1 MNMTTTNMTTMN
13 MTMAG
18 RTRVGLGLVAWALS
32 AMAGG
37 CDRKAGDPAAP
48 GPAAGA
54 APPDAVTVTFLY
66 GSEKQDWITDVTAAF
81 NASAP
86 TVDGKPVRV
95 TATPMGSGECVDA
108 VLSGR
113 VHADLLSPASSPFVA
128 LGNAQSRAATGGD
141 LLGPTRNLVLSPVV
155 IATWKPMADALGAGG
170 KPAGWSDV
178 LALAGDPR
186 GWAAR
191 GHPEW
196 GPFRFGHTHPEYSN
210 SGLISVLAECYA
222 GAGKAR
228 DLTVA
233 DVDSPAVATLLDTV
247 ERSVVHYGSS
257 TGFFGKRMF
266 AGGPAYLSAAVLY
279 ENMVIAAND
288 PATNG
293 PGGPDHPPLP
303 VVAIYPREG
312 TFWSDHPAGIVRRPW
327 VDAAHAAAAAKYV
340 DYLLAEPQQRKAM
353 DHGFRPG
360 DPSVPLSPAVF
371 NAAHGVDPAQPTT
384 TLAVPPAD
392 VTAAAL
398 RQWHR
403 HKKHA
408 DVVLVL
414 DTSGSMS
421 EQGKMA
427 AAKAGAAEMIGLLD
441 DADEMSLLPFSTRM
455 NWAAQ
460 DVPLATGRAALAAD
474 VDRLYADGDT
484 ALYDT
489 VDAAVA
495 YLKAHPHPDR
505 IAAVVVLTDGQD
517 TDSRLSLDRVL
528 ADVRADES
536 GNGVRV
542 FTIGYGSD
550 ADAAVLGR
558 MADQT
563 RAKFYAGNPGNI
575 REVFRDIATF
585 F

>member
-1 MNMTTTNMTTMN
+1 M
-13 MTMAG
+13 
-18 RTRVGLGLVAWALS
+18 RTQGSLAVGLAMLAWA
-32 AMAGG
+32 AIAG
-37 CDRKAGDPAAP
+37 CDRKGDDPAAP
-48 GPAAGA
+48 VVAPAAA
-54 APPDAVTVTFLY
+54 ATVAPPDAVDVTFLY
-66 GSEKQDWITDVTAAF
+66 GSEKQDWIADVTATF
-81 NASAP
+81 NGSGV
-86 TVDGKPVRV
+86 TVDGKPVHV

-113 VHADLLSPASSPFVA
+113 VHADLLSPASSPFVT

-155 IATWKPMADALGAGG
+155 IATWKPMADALSAGG
-170 KPAGWSDV
+170 RAAGWSDV
-178 LALAGDPR
+178 LALATDPR
-186 GWAAR
+186 GWGAR

-196 GPFRFGHTHPEYSN
+196 GPFKFGHTHPEFSN

-222 GAGKAR
+222 GAGKVR

-233 DVDSPAVATLLDTV
+233 DLDRPAVTGLLDGV

-266 AGGPAYLSAAVLY
+266 AGGPAYLSAAVMY

-288 PATNG
+288 PA
-293 PGGPDHPPLP
+293 GPDHPPLP
-303 VVAIYPREG
+303 VVAVYPREG
-312 TFWSDHPAGIVRRPW
+312 TFWSDHPAGVVQRPW
-327 VDAAHAAAAAKYV
+327 VDAAHRAAAEKYV

-360 DPSVPLSPAVF
+360 DPSLPLSAVF
-371 NAAHGVDPAQPTT
+371 DTAHGVDPKQPAT

-392 VTAAAL
+392 VMAAAL
-398 RQWHR
+398 RVWHQ

-427 AAKAGAAEMIGLLD
+427 AAKAGAEQMIGLLD
-441 DADEMSLLPFSTRM
+441 DADVMSLLPFSTRM
-455 NWAAQ
+455 HWAAQ
-460 DVPLATGRAALAAD
+460 EVPLTPAGRAKLTAD
-474 VDRLYADGDT
+474 VEGLYADGDT

-489 VDAAVA
+489 VAAAVG

-505 IAAVVVLTDGQD
+505 IEAVVVLTDGQD
-517 TDSRLSLDRVL
+517 TDSQLALDGVL
-528 ADVRADES
+528 AGVRADES

-550 ADAAVLGR
+550 ADASVLGR
-558 MADQT
+558 IADQ
-563 RAKFYAGNPGNI
+563 AHGKFYAGTPENI
-575 REVFRDIATF
+575 REVFKDVATF